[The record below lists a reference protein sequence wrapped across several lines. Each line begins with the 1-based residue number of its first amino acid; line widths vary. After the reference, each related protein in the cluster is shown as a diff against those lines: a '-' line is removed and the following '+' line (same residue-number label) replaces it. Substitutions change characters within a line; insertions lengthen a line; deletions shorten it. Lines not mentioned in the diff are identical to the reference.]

1 MNVSIEDLINNW
13 KLEMDSQVEKF
24 EKSAETIRN
33 FEFMFQDQYTKV
45 FNYFFKFF
53 QVGFL
58 SELINKISENGEN
71 TVSELNDILK
81 EEDHIIDNL
90 DSIENF
96 LDKYLNVVLDKKNLD
111 ENLTDIDDK
120 IYTSTLECETFTT
133 EIQKEIDLIQNN
145 INNQTEFHLK
155 KVENLR
161 SFKDEKAEVA
171 LDVIKII
178 LFLNFSRKM
187 I

>member
-1 MNVSIEDLINNW
+1 M
-13 KLEMDSQVEKF
+13 
-24 EKSAETIRN
+24 
-33 FEFMFQDQYTKV
+33 
-45 FNYFFKFF
+45 
-53 QVGFL
+53 
-58 SELINKISENGEN
+58 INKITENGEN
-71 TVSELNDILK
+71 TVSELNNILK

-96 LDKYLNVVLDKKNLD
+96 LDKYLNVVLDKKNMD
-111 ENLTDIDDK
+111 DNLTDVDDK
-120 IYTSTLECETFTT
+120 IYTSTLECETLST

-171 LDVIKII
+171 LDVKKII
-178 LFLNFSRKM
+178 L
-187 I
+187 